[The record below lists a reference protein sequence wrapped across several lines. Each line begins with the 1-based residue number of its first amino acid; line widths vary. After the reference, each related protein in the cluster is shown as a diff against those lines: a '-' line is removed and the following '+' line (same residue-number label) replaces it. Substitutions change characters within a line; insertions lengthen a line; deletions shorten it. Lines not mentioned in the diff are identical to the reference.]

1 LKDVWSLEMNTMV
14 GCNQTKRLIDEAD
27 RPESLPFEASSHVAR
42 CPDCES
48 FAEERARLRSLL
60 GSGTRVSVP
69 MNFDA
74 VLKARL
80 AKTRARPAFGWLSP
94 PVYLRLGAA
103 TAGLVVMIF
112 AAQYVGLFSGDNPT
126 GQQQTITATTEQPRV
141 IAPAQAGVAAQSE
154 DPTVRRV
161 AGGPRNISSASYG
174 RGNRYNVR
182 AAGAGVRLDV
192 PREDYLHE
200 DGGVMLVRGA
210 NGDPDVS
217 LPMVSVGAQSRVY
230 AGANAGR
237 LISRTIGTS
246 F

>member
-1 LKDVWSLEMNTMV
+1 MNTMV
-14 GCNQTKRLIDEAD
+14 GCNQTKKLVDEAD
-27 RPESLPFEASSHVAR
+27 RPESLPFEASNHVAS
-42 CPDCES
+42 CSDCAS
-48 FAEERARLRSLL
+48 FAEERTRLRSLL

-74 VLKARL
+74 VLKSRL
-80 AKTRARPAFGWLSP
+80 AKAKARPAFGWLSP
-94 PVYLRLGAA
+94 AAFLRMGAA

-112 AAQYVGLFSGDNPT
+112 AAQYGGLFSRDNPI
-126 GQQQTITATTEQPRV
+126 GQQQTPIATTVQPGPV
-141 IAPAQAGVAAQSE
+141 APAQPSVASGGNAPVDRVAA
-154 DPTVRRV
+154 P
-161 AGGPRNISSASYG
+161 PRITSSPSFA
-174 RGNRYNVR
+174 RGNRYSVR
-182 AAGAGVRLDV
+182 AASAGVRLDV

-237 LISRTIGTS
+237 LSTRTIGTS

>member
-1 LKDVWSLEMNTMV
+1 MNTMV
-14 GCNQTKRLIDEAD
+14 GCNQTRRLIDEAD

-60 GSGTRVSVP
+60 GSGARVSVP

-94 PVYLRLGAA
+94 AAYLRLGAA
-103 TAGLVVMIF
+103 TAGLVVMIS
-112 AAQYVGLFSGDNPT
+112 AAQYVGLFGRDNPT
-126 GQQQTITATTEQPRV
+126 GQQQRRTASTEQPGLV
-141 IAPAQAGVAAQSE
+141 APAQPAVAAQSE
-154 DPTVRRV
+154 VAAINRV
-161 AGGPRNISSASYG
+161 AVAPHNTSSASFG
-174 RGNRYNVR
+174 RVNRLNVR

>member
-1 LKDVWSLEMNTMV
+1 MNTMV

-42 CPDCES
+42 CPDCGS

-94 PVYLRLGAA
+94 AAYLRLGVA
-103 TAGLVVMIF
+103 TAGLVVMIS
-112 AAQYVGLFSGDNPT
+112 AAQYVGLFGRDNPT
-126 GQQQTITATTEQPRV
+126 GQQQTRTATTEQPGLV
-141 IAPAQAGVAAQSE
+141 APAPPAVAAQSE
-154 DPTVRRV
+154 NAAISRGAV
-161 AGGPRNISSASYG
+161 GPRNTSAYFG
-174 RGNRYNVR
+174 RVNHYNVR

>member
-1 LKDVWSLEMNTMV
+1 MNTMV
-14 GCNQTKRLIDEAD
+14 GCNQTKKLIDEAD
-27 RPESLPFEASSHVAR
+27 RPEALPFEASSHVAECR
-42 CPDCES
+42 DCES

-60 GSGTRVSVP
+60 GSGTRVTVR

-80 AKTRARPAFGWLSP
+80 ANRRARPAFGWLTP
-94 PVYLRLGAA
+94 AAYLRLGAA

-112 AAQYVGLFSGDNPT
+112 AAQYGGLFSRDNPT
-126 GQQQTITATTEQPRV
+126 GQQQTPAATVQPGLVAPPQPSITPGEGAL
-141 IAPAQAGVAAQSE
+141 GG
-154 DPTVRRV
+154 RV
-161 AGGPRNISSASYG
+161 AVGPRNTSSASIR
-174 RGNRYNVR
+174 RGNRFNVKT
-182 AAGAGVRLDV
+182 AGAGVSLDV

-237 LISRTIGTS
+237 RISRTIGTS

>member
-1 LKDVWSLEMNTMV
+1 MNTMV
-14 GCNQTKRLIDEAD
+14 GCNQTRRLIDEAD

-60 GSGTRVSVP
+60 GSGARVSVP

-94 PVYLRLGAA
+94 AAYLRLGAA
-103 TAGLVVMIF
+103 TAGLVAMIF
-112 AAQYVGLFSGDNPT
+112 AAQYGGLFSRDNPA
-126 GQQQTITATTEQPRV
+126 GQQQTSIPTAVQPGL
-141 IAPAQAGVAAQSE
+141 IAPTQPAVAAQSE
-154 DPTVRRV
+154 DATVRRV
-161 AGGPRNISSASYG
+161 AVGPRNTFPASFP

-230 AGANAGR
+230 AGANSGR

>member
-1 LKDVWSLEMNTMV
+1 MNTMV
-14 GCNQTKRLIDEAD
+14 GCNQIRKLVDEAD
-27 RPESLPFEASSHVAR
+27 RPESLPFEASNHVAS
-42 CPDCES
+42 CSDCAS

-74 VLKARL
+74 VLKGRL
-80 AKTRARPAFGWLSP
+80 AKARARPAFGWLSP
-94 PVYLRLGAA
+94 AAYLRLGAA
-103 TAGLVVMIF
+103 TAGLVAMIF
-112 AAQYVGLFSGDNPT
+112 AAQYGGLFSRKVPT
-126 GQQQTITATTEQPRV
+126 GQQQTPTATTVQPGV
-141 IAPAQAGVAAQSE
+141 IAPAQPSIAGQSE
-154 DPTVRRV
+154 DPTVRR
-161 AGGPRNISSASYG
+161 APPPRNTFIASSP
-174 RGNRYNVR
+174 RGNRYSAR
-182 AAGAGVRLDV
+182 TAGAGVRLDV

-237 LISRTIGTS
+237 LSTRTIGTS

>member
-1 LKDVWSLEMNTMV
+1 MNTMV

-60 GSGTRVSVP
+60 GSGARVSVP

-80 AKTRARPAFGWLSP
+80 AKTKARPAFGWLSP
-94 PVYLRLGAA
+94 AAYLRLGAA
-103 TAGLVVMIF
+103 TAGLVVMIS
-112 AAQYVGLFSGDNPT
+112 AAQYVGLFGRDNPT
-126 GQQQTITATTEQPRV
+126 GQRQTRTASTEQPGLV
-141 IAPAQAGVAAQSE
+141 APAQPAVAAQSE
-154 DPTVRRV
+154 V
-161 AGGPRNISSASYG
+161 AAIRPVAVGPRNTSSASFE
-174 RGNRYNVR
+174 RGNRHNVR
-182 AAGAGVRLDV
+182 AAGVGVRLDV

>member
-1 LKDVWSLEMNTMV
+1 
-14 GCNQTKRLIDEAD
+14 
-27 RPESLPFEASSHVAR
+27 
-42 CPDCES
+42 
-48 FAEERARLRSLL
+48 
-60 GSGTRVSVP
+60 
-69 MNFDA
+69 
-74 VLKARL
+74 
-80 AKTRARPAFGWLSP
+80 
-94 PVYLRLGAA
+94 
-103 TAGLVVMIF
+103 MIS
-112 AAQYVGLFSGDNPT
+112 AAQYIGLFGRDNPT
-126 GQQQTITATTEQPRV
+126 GQQQTMTATTEQPRV
-141 IAPAQAGVAAQSE
+141 IAPTQPAVAAQSE
-154 DPTVRRV
+154 DAAIRRV
-161 AGGPRNISSASYG
+161 AVGPRNTSSASFG
-174 RGNRYNVR
+174 RVRYNVR

>member
-1 LKDVWSLEMNTMV
+1 MNRMV
-14 GCNQTKRLIDEAD
+14 DCNQTKKLIDEAD
-27 RPESLPFEASSHVAR
+27 RPESLPVEASSHVAG
-42 CPDCES
+42 CPDCGS

-60 GSGTRVSVP
+60 GSGTRVTVP

-80 AKTRARPAFGWLSP
+80 AKARARSAFARLSP
-94 PVYLRLGAA
+94 TAYLRLAAA

-112 AAQYVGLFSGDNPT
+112 AAQYGGLFSSDNPT
-126 GQQQTITATTEQPRV
+126 GQQQTPTAATGGQPGL
-141 IAPAQAGVAAQSE
+141 IAPTQPSIVTHE
-154 DPTVRRV
+154 DPTVHQV
-161 AGGPRNISSASYG
+161 AVGQRNTFPASFA
-174 RGNRYNVR
+174 RGSRYSIR
-182 AAGAGVRLDV
+182 AAGAGVPLDV

-237 LISRTIGTS
+237 LNTRTIGTS

>member
-1 LKDVWSLEMNTMV
+1 
-14 GCNQTKRLIDEAD
+14 
-27 RPESLPFEASSHVAR
+27 
-42 CPDCES
+42 
-48 FAEERARLRSLL
+48 
-60 GSGTRVSVP
+60 

-80 AKTRARPAFGWLSP
+80 ANRRARPAFGWLSP
-94 PVYLRLGAA
+94 AAYLRLGAA

-112 AAQYVGLFSGDNPT
+112 AAQYVGLFSKHNPT
-126 GQQQTITATTEQPRV
+126 APQQT
-141 IAPAQAGVAAQSE
+141 
-154 DPTVRRV
+154 PTVAIGKPGVILPTQPSISAGEGTLVGRV
-161 AGGPRNISSASYG
+161 AVGPRNTSSASFP
-174 RGNRYNVR
+174 RRNRYNVR
-182 AAGAGVRLDV
+182 VAGAGVSLDV

>member
-1 LKDVWSLEMNTMV
+1 MNTMV
-14 GCNQTKRLIDEAD
+14 GCNQTKKLIDEAD
-27 RPESLPFEASSHVAR
+27 RPESLPFEASSHVAG

-80 AKTRARPAFGWLSP
+80 AKARARPAFGWLSP
-94 PVYLRLGAA
+94 AAYLRLGAA

-112 AAQYVGLFSGDNPT
+112 AAQYGGLFSRDNPT
-126 GQQQTITATTEQPRV
+126 GQQQTPIATTVQPGV
-141 IAPAQAGVAAQSE
+141 IPPTRPSIAAGEDAPVG
-154 DPTVRRV
+154 RV
-161 AGGPRNISSASYG
+161 AVGPRNTFPASFA
-174 RGNRYNVR
+174 RGNRYPVR
-182 AAGAGVRLDV
+182 AAGAGMRLDV

-237 LISRTIGTS
+237 LSTRTIGTS

>member
-14 GCNQTKRLIDEAD
+14 GCNQTRRLIDEAD

-60 GSGTRVSVP
+60 GSGARVSVP

-94 PVYLRLGAA
+94 AAYLRLGAA
-103 TAGLVVMIF
+103 TAGLVAMIS
-112 AAQYVGLFSGDNPT
+112 AAQYVGLFGRDNPT
-126 GQQQTITATTEQPRV
+126 GQQQTRTTTSEQPGL
-141 IAPAQAGVAAQSE
+141 IAPAQPAVAAQSE
-154 DPTVRRV
+154 DAGIRRV
-161 AGGPRNISSASYG
+161 AVGPRNASLG
-174 RGNRYNVR
+174 QRNRYNVR

>member
-1 LKDVWSLEMNTMV
+1 MNTMV

-80 AKTRARPAFGWLSP
+80 AKARARSTFGWLSP
-94 PVYLRLGAA
+94 AAYLRLGAA

-112 AAQYVGLFSGDNPT
+112 AAQYGGLFSRDNPT
-126 GQQQTITATTEQPRV
+126 GQQQTPIATVPPGA
-141 IAPAQAGVAAQSE
+141 IAPAQPSIAAQSE
-154 DPTVRRV
+154 ESAVRRE
-161 AGGPRNISSASYG
+161 AAPRRNTFTATFP
-174 RGNRYNVR
+174 RGNRYSVR

-237 LISRTIGTS
+237 LSPRTIGTS

>member
-1 LKDVWSLEMNTMV
+1 MNTMV
-14 GCNQTKRLIDEAD
+14 GCNQTRRLIDEAD

-94 PVYLRLGAA
+94 AAYFRLGAA
-103 TAGLVVMIF
+103 TAGLVAMIS
-112 AAQYVGLFSGDNPT
+112 AAQYIGLFGKDNPT
-126 GQQQTITATTEQPRV
+126 GQQQTMTATTEQPRV
-141 IAPAQAGVAAQSE
+141 IAPAQPAVAA
-154 DPTVRRV
+154 TVRRV
-161 AGGPRNISSASYG
+161 GVGPRNAFPASFP
-174 RGNRYNVR
+174 RGNRFNAR
-182 AAGAGVRLDV
+182 AGGAGVRLDV

-237 LISRTIGTS
+237 LISRTIVTS

>member
-1 LKDVWSLEMNTMV
+1 MNTMV
-14 GCNQTKRLIDEAD
+14 GCNQTRRLIDEAD

-80 AKTRARPAFGWLSP
+80 AKEKARPAFGWLSP

-112 AAQYVGLFSGDNPT
+112 AAQYAGLFSRDNPT
-126 GQQQTITATTEQPRV
+126 GQQQTMTATTELPGV
-141 IAPAQAGVAAQSE
+141 IAPAQPAVAAQ
-154 DPTVRRV
+154 PATVRPV
-161 AGGPRNISSASYG
+161 AVGPRNPSSFV
-174 RGNRYNVR
+174 RGNRNNLR
-182 AAGAGVRLDV
+182 AAGAGVSLV
-192 PREDYLHE
+192 VAREDYLHE

-230 AGANAGR
+230 AGANSGR